1 MIPDKPVRLLANG
14 PLNFG
19 REETAP
25 PLAARPKGGARTYQ
39 LIS

>member
-25 PLAARPKGGARTYQ
+25 PWARSAQGRGAR
-39 LIS
+39 IS